1 MATFNSTTY
10 DAQVSG
16 KLELDQGVV
25 KSTLHVATTTFEADA
40 TAANSVINLF
50 KLPDNV
56 VIQDVKLYFDALGAG
71 VTVDVG
77 DALDADRYID
87 GANVAAA
94 GTNNA
99 LTINGQGYRIGT
111 ADGDDV
117 ITLTVLGAAATG
129 TIKAVCIYAM

>member
-10 DAQVSG
+10 EAQASG
-16 KLELDQGVV
+16 KLALDQGVAN
-25 KSTLHVATTTFEADA
+25 STLHVATTTFEAAA

-56 VIQDVKLYFDALGAG
+56 VIQDIKLYFDALGSG

-111 ADGDDV
+111 AEGDDL
-117 ITLTVLGAAATG
+117 ITMTVLGAAATG